1 MRTRAAVD
9 IDLENVNS
17 LNDPLEISFGNTASQ
32 LEKVLQFK
40 LTSKL
45 ANLLANQSSYCWI
58 NR

>member
-9 IDLENVNS
+9 VDLENVNS

-45 ANLLANQSSYCWI
+45 ANLLANQSSYC
-58 NR
+58 